1 MIGLTLA
8 AGSVPLWA
16 QRRKPAA
23 PKPAPAAP
31 APAQQAAPPAA
42 PKVDKAAAYY
52 NFSLAHLYSELA
64 GLYGNARGSEY
75 LNKAIE
81 YYRAAIKADPTASF
95 LSEELSDL
103 YIQSNQI
110 PAAIEESE
118 SALRNNPN
126 DLNARRILGRIY
138 ARLIDPNRTRN
149 REENANK
156 AIDQYQRIVAQD
168 PKDTD
173 SWVML
178 GRLYKILQNSV
189 ESESAYKKA
198 LELDAD
204 NEDALTGLAI
214 VYNDLGD
221 QKRATELLERIVA
234 KNPSLRVLTA
244 LASGYEQLREYK
256 LAAQALRRALEA
268 SQGNP
273 EIQRALAQNL
283 LFADE
288 LDEAREQYLELVAE
302 DPKDAGSW
310 FRLSQIHRQKGDLA
324 KAREASD
331 KAIELEPG
339 NPEYRY
345 NEVNLLSAEGR
356 AADAIAKLKDMI
368 AQRKG
373 GSSAAEKQN
382 RAVLLERLG
391 LLYRDNDQPKEAVDA
406 FREMAQLDP
415 DNSGPRASA
424 QIIETWRGARDLAK
438 AGEEAESAIRKYPKD
453 RMVRLIRANLLA
465 DSGKV
470 DDAAAEIR
478 ALIDGKS
485 DRETYLSLAQV
496 YEKGKRYDEMATAI
510 AAAEKL
516 SETDEEKEGVL
527 FMRGASLEKQ
537 KRFDLAEAEFRK
549 LLTLNP
555 DNVSALNYLGYML
568 ADRGVKL
575 DEALAMIQKAVD
587 KEPNNGAY
595 LDSLGWVFFRLNR
608 LEEAERYLT
617 RSVEK
622 VPTDP
627 TVRDHLGD
635 VYAKLGKLKEA
646 IDAWQSS
653 LEQYKTA
660 PAAEQDPAEV
670 AKVQKK
676 LDDAK
681 IRLAQQKR

>member
-496 YEKGKRYDEMATAI
+496 YEKGKRYDEMAKAI
-510 AAAEKL
+510 AEAEKL